1 MESLACQEVTACP
14 AEAPEP
20 AAARS
25 RQLAVAFQFDN
36 LRGRPKTRRPKASP
50 ALAVP
55 GYSRI
60 VFHAG
65 AVSVR

>member
-14 AEAPEP
+14 AEAPAP

-36 LRGRPKTRRPKASP
+36 LRGREKTRRPTTRSAI
-50 ALAVP
+50 AVP
-55 GYSRI
+55 AFSRI
-60 VFHAG
+60 VYRGG
-65 AVSVR
+65 AISVR